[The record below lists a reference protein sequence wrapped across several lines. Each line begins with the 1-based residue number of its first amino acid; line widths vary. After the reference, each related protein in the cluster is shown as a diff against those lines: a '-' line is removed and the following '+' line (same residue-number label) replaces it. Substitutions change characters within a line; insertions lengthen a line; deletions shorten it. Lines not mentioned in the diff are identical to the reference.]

1 MSHIDMR
8 TLLADARRRRYG
20 VPNLWGSS
28 MEILLGQLQAAEEV
42 RAPLSLCY
50 CKGQYPEMPLDIAVK
65 LILAAAEHARVPIM
79 TILDHGTDIQTCI
92 QAMELG
98 IGAVMY
104 DGSYL
109 DYEEN
114 VRNTQAVVQAARRR
128 GVAVEAELGAVGGS
142 HVEWAKA
149 EAYKSIHSDPELV
162 VDFVSRTGV
171 DALAI
176 SFGNRH
182 GLYKGEPRLD
192 YDLVRRI
199 RERVDVPLVMH
210 GASDLPDEAYPQ
222 IVANGISKV
231 HFWSGPS
238 KLAVENLRGK
248 LAEKR
253 KESDP
258 VGYHEVFGWNVDFFR
273 EITRKYLVLLNAA
286 GKA

>member
-1 MSHIDMR
+1 MR
-8 TLLADARRRRYG
+8 ALLADARKRAYG

-28 MEILLGQLQAAEEV
+28 MEILLGQLKAAEEV

-50 CKGQYPEMPLDIAVK
+50 CKGQYPEMPLDIGVK

-79 TILDHGTDIQTCI
+79 TILDHGTDVETCI
-92 QAMELG
+92 AAMELG

-109 DYEEN
+109 GYEEN
-114 VRNTQAVVQAARRR
+114 VRNTRAVVEAARKR

-149 EAYKSIHSDPELV
+149 ESYKSIHTDPELV
-162 VDFVSRTGV
+162 ADFVSRTGI

-182 GLYKGEPRLD
+182 GLYKGEPHLD
-192 YDLVRRI
+192 YELVRRI
-199 RERVDVPLVMH
+199 RGKVDVPLVMH
-210 GASDLPDEAYPQ
+210 GASDLPDEAYPEV
-222 IVANGISKV
+222 VAQGICKV

-238 KLAVENLRGK
+238 KLAVENLRRK
-248 LAEKR
+248 LAEPR
-253 KESDP
+253 EESDP
-258 VGYHEVFGWNVDFFR
+258 VGYHHVFRWNVDFFH
-273 EITRKYLVLLNAA
+273 EITRKYLILLNAA

>member
-1 MSHIDMR
+1 VSHIDMR

-50 CKGQYPEMPLDIAVK
+50 CRGQYPEMPLHIAVK

-114 VRNTQAVVQAARRR
+114 VRNTQAVVEAARRR

>member
-50 CKGQYPEMPLDIAVK
+50 CRGQYPEMPLDIAVK
-65 LILAAAEHARVPIM
+65 LILAAADHARVPIM

-114 VRNTQAVVQAARRR
+114 VRNTQAVVEAARRR

>member
-50 CKGQYPEMPLDIAVK
+50 CRGQYPEMPLHIAVK

-114 VRNTQAVVQAARRR
+114 VRNTQAVVEAARRR

-248 LAEKR
+248 LAGKR

>member
-8 TLLADARRRRYG
+8 ELLADARKRKYG

-28 MEILLGQLQAAEEV
+28 MEILLGQLKAAEEV
-42 RAPLSLCY
+42 HAPLSLCY
-50 CKGQYPEMPLDIAVK
+50 CQGQYPEMPLDIGIR
-65 LILAAAEHARVPIM
+65 LLLAAAEHARVPIM
-79 TILDHGTDIQTCI
+79 TALDHGTDVETCL

-114 VRNTQAVVQAARRR
+114 VRNTQAVVEAARQRN
-128 GVAVEAELGAVGGS
+128 VAVEAELGAVGGS

-149 EAYKSIHSDPELV
+149 GAYKSIHTDPELV
-162 VDFVSRTGV
+162 VDFVTRTGI

-182 GLYKGEPRLD
+182 GLYQGEPALD

-199 RERVDVPLVMH
+199 RERVAIPLVMH
-210 GASDLPDEAYPQ
+210 GASDLPDEAYPR
-222 IVANGISKV
+222 IVAQGISKV

-238 KLAVENLRGK
+238 KLAVENLRRK
-248 LAEKR
+248 LAARQE
-253 KESDP
+253 ESDP
-258 VGYHEVFGWNVDFFR
+258 AGYHEVFRWNVDFFH
-273 EITRKYLVLLNAA
+273 EITRKYLILLNAA

>member
-1 MSHIDMR
+1 VSHIDMR